1 MAYSSSAVHSHQR
14 RSAAENGRLVFSL
27 LWLASEIL
35 VERNNSSTVWP
46 IHRMIRY
53 KIKQKSLLNSK
64 LWSGPLCCQNNNIN
78 WEQGQSRWER
88 GLVRAAKEQEDLQ
101 RHLNL
106 WDRLGGAFFFFFFGE
121 NFCTRI
127 QPELQGKG
135 QNQSQVDWATMG
147 EASRIFLSQ
156 KVLRAHRKPVS
167 QLVLLESSHHSPLLP
182 PALTLVWI
190 LRSTW
195 RFLGQVYFPAQRVS
209 L

>member
-106 WDRLGGAFFFFFFGE
+106 WDRRGGAFFFFFFLVRIFVPGYNLNSKE
-121 NFCTRI
+121 RARTRARLT
-127 QPELQGKG
+127 ELQWVRLLGFSSPRRFSEPIE
-135 QNQSQVDWATMG
+135 NPFRSW
-147 EASRIFLSQ
+147 SSW
-156 KVLRAHRKPVS
+156 RAHIT
-167 QLVLLESSHHSPLLP
+167 LHCSHLP
-182 PALTLVWI
+182 
-190 LRSTW
+190 
-195 RFLGQVYFPAQRVS
+195 S
-209 L
+209 LWCGS